1 MHELDAAQSGH
12 LGQQGQQSEYK
23 MTGKVVF
30 LQAETQGG
38 KGGVKRGQEENDD
51 EGRERGRDK
60 TCQFSTA
67 TPPSIT

>member
-51 EGRERGRDK
+51 EGRERDAEAK
-60 TCQFSTA
+60 YSNA
-67 TPPSIT
+67 APASIT